1 MRGASRFLFVVSLF
15 ALSCSAPDRE
25 RCDAGA
31 ASASPLATDGRSV
44 IDVIDALGAF
54 PAFADHLGRGGALS
68 RGEQGW
74 TVRVPAPGASRGWSP
89 AGARPMAASLPARA
103 DGFLHLATQGASLEV
118 RAEVGAAPTT
128 AIEGAAIARTSD
140 SLDLVFVAERH
151 RVEEIRL
158 ARTPDAARTARW
170 TLRTSQALRL
180 SEGQVQVLGE
190 GGRAALVSEPIFAVD
205 ARGIRREPS
214 LELARVDASTWSLV
228 ARFDVEGLAAPI
240 AIDPAWTSTEA
251 LGAARKNHTA
261 TLLADGRVL
270 VVGGSNATTVLS
282 SAEIYDPATDA
293 WIAAGVMAEARQ
305 YHSAS
310 KLSDGRVLVVG
321 GASATA
327 VSQTAEI
334 FDPATK
340 TWKTLTLPQRR
351 AFHAS
356 ATLSDGKVLVAGGL
370 STLSGFGTSEAD
382 VLLPP
387 LSFRADTETFTALAA
402 AGAPPF
408 PANPVVV
415 GGDKKVFFVG
425 GRRPGCAG
433 MCGTERSSDVVVYEE
448 ASSTWRTFGTM
459 RRARAALLEQQ
470 LLAASLF
477 GDGKQIMIV
486 GGSDDSGELMDVAT
500 GKSVL
505 GGELPDLWAAPRM
518 VRLASG
524 DVFSVGGFV
533 PTGPSSG
540 SVLKLFPAP
549 LVRHAKTLRW
559 VNASPPA
566 RRRWDHTAT
575 VLADGRV
582 LMVGGQNKDEVLAS
596 AELFQPL
603 GLGQKCTDAGDCASA
618 ACVDGVC
625 CDTPCGGQ
633 CEACS
638 SSGKCLPVTGAPR
651 GLRPLCDDPG
661 TGTCSAKVCDG
672 KTVDACVLPSGLT
685 CAAAVCN
692 VSSYTAAGTCDGKG
706 ACTKPAAVDCAL
718 YGCSDT
724 GCRTS
729 CAGPSDCANA
739 AICVSGKCIAASGG
753 ACNAE
758 LTASVGTDGKET
770 PCHPYRCVQ
779 ASGRCSDAC
788 VRSDDCAGGFVCGGA
803 GKCEQPTGAS
813 EDDGGG
819 CATSRTPRGG
829 AAALAIVGLALGAL
843 ARRRR
848 AR

>member
-1 MRGASRFLFVVSLF
+1 MRGASRFLFVVSL
-15 ALSCSAPDRE
+15 LTSCSAPDRE
-25 RCDAGA
+25 SCDAA
-31 ASASPLATDGRSV
+31 VASPLAPSV
-44 IDVIDALGAF
+44 SEARAVIDALGAF
-54 PAFADHLGRGGALS
+54 PAFAQHLGQGGALS

-74 TVRVPAPGASRGWSP
+74 TVMVPAPGASRGGRAFSP
-89 AGARPMAASLPARA
+89 AGARPLSATLPARA
-103 DGFLHLATQGASLEV
+103 DGFLHLATAGVTLDV
-118 RAEVGAAPTT
+118 RAEVDADAPTVSVDGAAV
-128 AIEGAAIARTSD
+128 ARAPGV
-140 SLDLVFVAERH
+140 DLVFVAERH
-151 RVEEIRL
+151 RVEELRL
-158 ARTPDAARTARW
+158 ARTVDAAKTARW
-170 TLRTSQALRL
+170 TLRTSQPVRVSDRQL
-180 SEGQVQVLGE
+180 QVLGHD
-190 GGRAALVSEPIFAVD
+190 GRATLVSEPIFAVD
-205 ARGIRREPS
+205 ARGVRREPS
-214 LELARVDASTWSLV
+214 LELSRADSSTWSLI
-228 ARFDVEGLAAPI
+228 ARFDVAGLTAPI
-240 AIDPAWTSTEA
+240 AIDPAWISAEA

-282 SAEIYDPATDA
+282 SAEIYDPTTDA
-293 WIAAGVMAEARQ
+293 WSPAGTMAEGRQ

-310 KLSDGRVLVVG
+310 KLADGRVLVVG

-340 TWKTLTLPQRR
+340 AWKTLTLPQRR
-351 AFHAS
+351 AFHA
-356 ATLSDGKVLVAGGL
+356 AAPLSDGKVLIAGGL

-382 VLLPP
+382 VVLPP
-387 LSFRADTETFTALAA
+387 LSFRADTEAFTPLTA

-415 GGDKKVFFVG
+415 AGDKRVFFVG
-425 GRRPGCAG
+425 GRKPGCAG
-433 MCGTERSSDVVVYEE
+433 MCGTDRSRDVVVYEE
-448 ASSTWRTFGTM
+448 ATATWRTLGTM
-459 RRARAALLEQQ
+459 RRERGALLEQQ

-486 GGSDDSGELMDVAT
+486 GGGDDSGELMDVTT
-500 GKSVL
+500 GKSAL

-518 VRLASG
+518 VRLPSG
-524 DVFSVGGFV
+524 DVFAVGGFV
-533 PTGPSSG
+533 PTGPTAG
-540 SVLKLFPAP
+540 AVLKLFPTP

-603 GLGQKCTDAGDCASA
+603 GLGEKCTDAGDCASA

-661 TGTCSAKVCDG
+661 TGACAAKVCDG
-672 KTVDACVLPSGLT
+672 KTTDACVLPTGLT
-685 CAAAVCN
+685 CASAVCN
-692 VSSYTAAGTCDGKG
+692 VSSFTAAGACDGKG
-706 ACTKPAAVDCAL
+706 ACIKAAAIDCAP

-729 CAGPSDCANA
+729 CGGPSDCANA

-770 PCHPYRCVQ
+770 PCHPYKCVQ

-788 VRSDDCAGGFVCGGA
+788 VRSDDCAGGFVCGGT
-803 GKCEQPTGAS
+803 GKCEQPTGATD
-813 EDDGGG
+813 EDGGG
-819 CATSRTPRGG
+819 CATAHAPRTGG
-829 AAALAIVGLALGAL
+829 AALALIAMAL
-843 ARRRR
+843 GVVVRRRR
-848 AR
+848 R